1 MSRGQASI
9 TAVEAALGVLLL
21 FGVTVTFALGTPAP
35 SGDQTQLDAYAS
47 DAVTIL
53 ATEQPRHSGATRLS
67 ELAVSPA
74 SFEREK
80 GAMER
85 RLDRLLPDNV
95 MFRLETVHGTAG
107 YRLPDGVPTG
117 VATISTP
124 TGAVTLRVWYV

>member
-1 MSRGQASI
+1 MGRAQASI

-35 SGDQTQLDAYAS
+35 SSEQTQLDAYAR
-47 DAVTIL
+47 DAVTVL
-53 ATEQPRHSGATRLS
+53 ATDQPRHSGATRLA
-67 ELAVSPA
+67 ELTASFS

-95 MFRLETVHGTAG
+95 MFRLETAHGTVG
-107 YRLPDGVPTG
+107 YRLPDGVTTG
-117 VATISTP
+117 VATTSTP
-124 TGAVTLRVWYV
+124 TGTVTLRVWYV